1 MKLKENDFIISLLF
15 AILMLT
21 IINLYILLMIFP
33 AQARLY
39 SSAGMTLPFLTI
51 LCLSISSFFSKWMF
65 VLVPFIAIAFIAQAA
80 LALILKNKAALV
92 KIYCITA
99 CGLLLFTLL
108 SVYAIKTPLIKLDKA
123 LRSIEVPAE
132 VEKSNNVK

>member
-1 MKLKENDFIISLLF
+1 VKFKEKDLIISLLF

-21 IINLYILLMIFP
+21 IINLYILLIIFP

-51 LCLSISSFFSKWMF
+51 LCLSISNFFLKWMF
-65 VLVPFIAIAFIAQAA
+65 ILVPFIAIIFITQAA
-80 LALILKNKAALV
+80 LALILKNKATLV
-92 KIYCITA
+92 KIYSITA
-99 CGLLLFTLL
+99 CGLLVFTLL
-108 SVYAIKTPLIKLDKA
+108 SVYAIKAPLIKLDKA
-123 LRSIEVPAE
+123 LRSIKVPAE